1 MFKVTF
7 CRSRF
12 LFPYP
17 EVTGNHE
24 RAQSKEPER
33 HAGLT
38 VRRSSEPQGR
48 RPFLICYSGREC
60 LLGSWLP
67 KFVPKI
73 HRDESRIFPCPDDKI
88 KKNIWIIVTI
98 FYTLVVDLKF
108 LISLYLR
115 IRNLILCQLHQS
127 YEQIFWLRA
136 ILTIF
141 EHSS

>member
-1 MFKVTF
+1 MKLTNSNKTPVYVGDLIKKKIRERNEERHECWWKMFKVTF

-60 LLGSWLP
+60 LLGS
-67 KFVPKI
+67 
-73 HRDESRIFPCPDDKI
+73 
-88 KKNIWIIVTI
+88 
-98 FYTLVVDLKF
+98 
-108 LISLYLR
+108 
-115 IRNLILCQLHQS
+115 
-127 YEQIFWLRA
+127 
-136 ILTIF
+136 
-141 EHSS
+141 